1 MEKAAQIIRKLT
13 LAPILAG
20 MMLVILR
27 IWKPEVFQNGSQFF
41 YTVFFLAVFPVLAY
55 PLQRHIPGFRDK
67 GREGQ
72 RNLAIIFAFLGYLC
86 ECLINIAVHVSD
98 GLLLIGWTYLLSGV
112 ILLFLNQV
120 LVKASGHAAGAT
132 AAGILPVLLGLKQF
146 ALVSILFLVLVY
158 SSSLRLRRHT
168 LLQLLGGTVIPVL
181 CAVAVYVLI

>member
-13 LAPILAG
+13 LAPILA
-20 MMLVILR
+20 
-27 IWKPEVFQNGSQFF
+27 
-41 YTVFFLAVFPVLAY
+41 
-55 PLQRHIPGFRDK
+55 
-67 GREGQ
+67 
-72 RNLAIIFAFLGYLC
+72 
-86 ECLINIAVHVSD
+86 
-98 GLLLIGWTYLLSGV
+98 GV